1 MKRILL
7 AFSMA
12 ALMAGCSSG
21 VNLNKAPVDDKSGS
35 LVTPG
40 ADSGNAAK
48 SNVAPVDLSKSA
60 QNAAGPAG
68 VDHSVYFDFD
78 KYIVKPEYQSLV
90 EAHAR
95 FLKADPKRHSVIEG
109 NTDDRGS
116 SEYNLALGQKR
127 AEAVRRALDL
137 LGVNDNQV
145 EAVSFG
151 KEKPVALGDDEASRA
166 KNRRA
171 DITYR

>member
-7 AFSMA
+7 AFAMV

-21 VNLNKAPVDDKSGS
+21 VNLNKAPVEDKTGS

-40 ADSGNAAK
+40 GDSGNMAK
-48 SNVAPVDLSKSA
+48 SGVAPVDLSKSA
-60 QNAAGPAG
+60 QDAAGPAG
-68 VDHSVYFDFD
+68 VANVVYFDFD
-78 KYIVKPEYQSLV
+78 SYIVKPEFQNV
-90 EAHAR
+90 IQAHAE
-95 FLKADPKRHSVIEG
+95 FLKAGRNRHAVIEG

-171 DITYR
+171 EIKYR

>member
-7 AFSMA
+7 AFA
-12 ALMAGCSSG
+12 TVALMAGCSSG
-21 VNLNKAPVDDKSGS
+21 VNLKKAPVDDKSGS

-40 ADSGNAAK
+40 ADSNAAK
-48 SNVAPVDLSKSA
+48 SGVAPVDLSNSA
-60 QNAAGPAG
+60 RDAAGPAG

-78 KYIVKPEYQSLV
+78 KYIVKPEYQGMI

-95 FLKADPKRHSVIEG
+95 FLKADPKRHSVVEG

>member
-7 AFSMA
+7 AFA
-12 ALMAGCSSG
+12 VVALMAGCSSG

-60 QNAAGPAG
+60 QDAAGPVG
-68 VDHSVYFDFD
+68 VAHVVYFDFD
-78 KYIVKPEYQSLV
+78 SYIVKPEFQNVV
-90 EAHAR
+90 EAHAQ
-95 FLKADPKRHSVIEG
+95 FLKADKNRHAVIEG

-127 AEAVRRALDL
+127 AEAVRRSLDL
-137 LGVNDNQV
+137 LGVADSQV

-151 KEKPVALGDDEASRA
+151 KEKPVALGTDEASRA
-166 KNRRA
+166 QNRRA
-171 DITYR
+171 VIDYR

>member
-7 AFSMA
+7 AFAMV

-35 LVTPG
+35 LGTPG
-40 ADSGNAAK
+40 ADSNAAK
-48 SNVAPVDLSKSA
+48 SGVAPVDLSNSA
-60 QNAAGPAG
+60 RDAAGPAG

-78 KYIVKPEYQSLV
+78 KYIVKPEYQGMV

-151 KEKPVALGDDEASRA
+151 KEKPVATGDDEASRA

>member
-7 AFSMA
+7 ACAMV

-35 LVTPG
+35 MVTPG
-40 ADSGNAAK
+40 ADSNAAK
-48 SNVAPVDLSKSA
+48 SGVAPVDLSNSA
-60 QNAAGPAG
+60 RDAAGPAG
-68 VDHSVYFDFD
+68 VEHTVYFDFD
-78 KYIVKPEYQSLV
+78 KYIVKPEYQGMV

-95 FLKADPKRHSVIEG
+95 FLKADPKRHAVVEG

-151 KEKPVALGDDEASRA
+151 KEKPVAMGDDEASRA